1 LKKPAKKGPR
11 RKNNPAMFPK
21 IIDLGAVTIHTYGLL
36 LAAAFIFGIWIT
48 VRNGEKAGFSADL
61 IWNMGLIALFSGL
74 VGSKILL
81 LFSNYG
87 YYSKNPRQIFSLS
100 AISSPMVYYGG
111 LLLALGAVACL
122 MWKKK
127 IHPWIFADIAGPG
140 TALGLSIASI
150 GCLSAGCCYGKPTQ
164 LPWAITFTNPY
175 VAENLGVPLHI
186 PLHPTQIYTAA
197 GSFILFLYL
206 MWRLPRKKYSGQI
219 ILEFLGLYSIL
230 IFLLDFLRGDERG
243 YVFYGLL
250 STNQLIAVITFIGS
264 VFLYCILLRRPAKV
278 TKN

>member
-1 LKKPAKKGPR
+1 
-11 RKNNPAMFPK
+11 MFPK
-21 IIDLGAVTIHTYGLL
+21 VIDLGAVTIHTYGLL
-36 LAAAFIFGIWIT
+36 LAVAFIAGIWIT
-48 VRNGEKAGFSADL
+48 VRNGEKAGFSSDL

-100 AISSPMVYYGG
+100 AISSPLVYYGG

-127 IHPWIFADIAGPG
+127 IHPRIFADVASPG
-140 TALGLSIASI
+140 IALGLSIASI

-197 GSFILFLYL
+197 GAFILFLYL
-206 MWRLPRKKYSGQI
+206 TWRLSRKKYSGQI
-219 ILEFLGLYSIL
+219 TLEFLGLYSVL
-230 IFLLDFLRGDERG
+230 IFLLEFLRGDERE
-243 YVFYGLL
+243 YVLYGLL
-250 STNQLIAVITFIGS
+250 SINQLIAVITFAGA
-264 VFLYCILLRRPAKV
+264 VFLYCILLRRPVKV
-278 TKN
+278 PKH

>member
-127 IHPWIFADIAGPG
+127 IHPWIFADIASPG
-140 TALGLSIASI
+140 IALGLSIASI
-150 GCLSAGCCYGKPTQ
+150 GCLSSGCSYGKPTQ

-230 IFLLDFLRGDERG
+230 IFLLEFLRGDERD

>member
-36 LAAAFIFGIWIT
+36 LAVAFIFGIWIT

-100 AISSPMVYYGG
+100 AISSPLVYYGG

-127 IHPWIFADIAGPG
+127 IHPWIFADIASPG
-140 TALGLSIASI
+140 TALGLSIACI

-206 MWRLPRKKYSGQI
+206 TWRLSRKKYSGQI

-250 STNQLIAVITFIGS
+250 STNQLIALITFIGS
-264 VFLYCILLRRPAKV
+264 VFLYCILPRRPVKV